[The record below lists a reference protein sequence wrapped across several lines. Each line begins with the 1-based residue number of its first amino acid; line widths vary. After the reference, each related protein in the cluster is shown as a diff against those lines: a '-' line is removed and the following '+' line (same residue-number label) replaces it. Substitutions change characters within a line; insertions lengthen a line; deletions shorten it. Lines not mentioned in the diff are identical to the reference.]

1 VDEAQLTA
9 GVVADRRWK
18 AAATLLLVLLTF
30 VPLWSPYF
38 AYTLYL
44 AVQRNLQV
52 LDGGPAG
59 DHVVETAVVW
69 IGFATFASNAFVYG
83 WNRNCSSPKL
93 AACAPSSIC
102 FTEPEVDFKDQSPSQ
117 RVVSVYGWMNRA
129 IRDALRDTV
138 DAAVSR
144 CPLAAQG
151 RARLSQVLGAG
162 GDAEDFFQFLERTSS
177 FDRAQSITQASVEL
191 TSVQ

>member
-1 VDEAQLTA
+1 MDEAQLTA

-93 AACAPSSIC
+93 AACALPAFVSL
-102 FTEPEVDFKDQSPSQ
+102 SQ
-117 RVVSVYGWMNRA
+117 RWISRTKVHPSVSFPS
-129 IRDALRDTV
+129 T
-138 DAAVSR
+138 
-144 CPLAAQG
+144 
-151 RARLSQVLGAG
+151 AG
-162 GDAEDFFQFLERTSS
+162 
-177 FDRAQSITQASVEL
+177 
-191 TSVQ
+191 